1 MNHSRVYKKIFKTCI
16 LKKVYIISCA
26 EMSTNCE
33 WKGVPISQIIGS
45 DSPWGAPEFPL
56 VQPAYN
62 HTVLYHIPASGAQLD
77 RPPKPQIGK
86 DKWDH
91 DHVRMPF
98 SSHSLYPVENSSG
111 ETHLKKRWD
120 MIQKALSRP
129 IRNTRELAS
138 AILSYNTKFK
148 NKWKFRSLYGLFE
161 EHLEEEET
169 KYFYDVTLPEM
180 IKLALALPQL
190 VQSPIPLLKQNK
202 NHSISLSQQQIS
214 SLLANA
220 FFCTFPRRNTTK
232 RDSEYA
238 SYPYFNFSMLFE
250 CSPSDH
256 ILEKLKCIC
265 HYFKRVCTNVPAG
278 ALTVSRRAARGGGWR
293 ECAARLSALR
303 VHADAAGTIEE
314 AHGLIQV
321 DFANK
326 FLGGGV
332 LNYGSVQEEIRFMIC
347 PELMISMLFTEAL
360 RPNEALMIIGCEQ
373 YSKYSG
379 YGHSFQW
386 AGEYV
391 DTTPWDSSGRRRC
404 AVLAIDAQP
413 FSNKSQEYRKE
424 AITRELDKAWVGFS
438 FFAEGGGP
446 HYPGVATGNWGCG
459 AFGGSAPLKLLLQMM
474 ALSRAGRHLAYYTFG
489 DAALRDS
496 LMRAHALLARHDVTV
511 GQLYELLLKF
521 CDEDVQKSNI
531 FTFLEETLE
540 KKRQNELQRENS
552 VGETE
557 NYELP
562 HSVVVDLNRSPDMF
576 TTDDDS
582 ESITTTTI
590 NLQSDQKKTTH
601 ENKDSSE
608 ILASNKNKK
617 LTSERE
623 VAEDI
628 EPLSQT
634 TRLFDEME
642 KLDNDSGKLNLNCH
656 QNTMFENKSAN
667 HETVMEIEDNL
678 QTSISANDKK
688 KLAKKITDYFS
699 KKPA

>member
-1 MNHSRVYKKIFKTCI
+1 MNHSRAYKKILKTCI
-16 LKKVYIISCA
+16 LQKA
-26 EMSTNCE
+26 MSTNCE

-62 HTVLYHIPASGAQLD
+62 HSVLYHIPASGAQLD

-91 DHVRMPF
+91 EHVRMPF
-98 SSHSLYPVENSSG
+98 SSHSLYPVETSSG

-120 MIQKALSRP
+120 MIQKALNRP
-129 IRNTRELAS
+129 IRNTEELAS

-148 NKWKFRSLYGLFE
+148 NKWKFRSLYELFE
-161 EHLEEEET
+161 EHLEAEET

-180 IKLALALPQL
+180 TKLALALPQL
-190 VQSPIPLLKQNK
+190 IQSPIPLLKQNK

-214 SLLANA
+214 SILANA

-265 HYFKRVCTNVPAG
+265 HYFRRVCTNVPAG
-278 ALTVSRRAARGGGWR
+278 AVTVSRRAGRAGGGWR
-293 ECAARLSALR
+293 DCAARLGALL
-303 VHADAAGTIEE
+303 VHADATSTIED

-386 AGEYV
+386 AGEHV
-391 DTTPWDSSGRRRC
+391 DATPRDSSGRRRC

-413 FSNKSQEYRKE
+413 FSNRSQEYTKE

-438 FFAEGGGP
+438 FFTAEAAGP
-446 HYPGVATGNWGCG
+446 HFPGVATGNWGCG
-459 AFGGSAPLKLLLQMM
+459 AFGGSAPLKLLIQMM
-474 ALSRAGRHLAYYTFG
+474 ALARAGRHLAYYTFG
-489 DAALRDS
+489 DAALRDR
-496 LMRAHALLARHDVTV
+496 LVRAHELLARHDVSV
-511 GQLYELLLKF
+511 GQLYEILLKF
-521 CDEDVQKSNI
+521 CNEDVQKLNI

-540 KKRQNELQRENS
+540 KKRCQNQLQRENS
-552 VGETE
+552 GRETE

-562 HSVVVDLNRSPDMF
+562 LSVVLDLNRSPDMF

-582 ESITTTTI
+582 ESITPTTVKM
-590 NLQSDQKKTTH
+590 QSDDTEITHKK
-601 ENKDSSE
+601 KDSSE
-608 ILASNKNKK
+608 KLVINQNKT

-623 VAEDI
+623 VAESI
-628 EPLSQT
+628 EPSSQT

-642 KLDNDSGKLNLNCH
+642 KIDNDSGKLNLNCH
-656 QNTMFENKSAN
+656 QNSMFEKKTAKY
-667 HETVMEIEDNL
+667 ETVMEIEDNL
-678 QTSISANDKK
+678 QTNISPNDKK